1 MFFIAKSS
9 KRKMYMK
16 KPPSRKVLSL
26 LLAGNWNPQP
36 PRIPR
41 YFVNSHYE
49 SASGYVKISFSHLVL
64 GQEAITMVMKT
75 TGNFLVSLSDV
86 RNTVAQFGQEILV
99 YNLLNSDNLESL
111 MGGGVYI
118 DADMLLFNISLNILP
133 IAIRQE
139 KKGYIIRRK

>member
-1 MFFIAKSS
+1 
-9 KRKMYMK
+9 
-16 KPPSRKVLSL
+16 
-26 LLAGNWNPQP
+26 
-36 PRIPR
+36 
-41 YFVNSHYE
+41 
-49 SASGYVKISFSHLVL
+49 
-64 GQEAITMVMKT
+64 MVMKT